1 MSTTARSMSRS
12 SEDIFEYL
20 DKKFENLKNEL
31 KSDFK
36 NDIMVEISRLFEQ
49 RELKI
54 EKLESQVAMLQ
65 QHISTLKQQTI
76 TKTEELE
83 QYGRRLCLRIDG
95 VPTAKCETAEDA
107 LNSVKS
113 EIEESG
119 LIIPEVVLDRAHR
132 IGKTYIDSETNEEKS
147 SVIVRFTTFRHRT
160 MVYKQRKQIKNVKI
174 RLDLTK
180 VRFSLLMKAREKIEN
195 NDKVKFVY
203 ADINCRLRLHP
214 TTGKDCFFDTLE
226 DLEKILVNLN

>member
-1 MSTTARSMSRS
+1 M
-12 SEDIFEYL
+12 
-20 DKKFENLKNEL
+20 
-31 KSDFK
+31 
-36 NDIMVEISRLFEQ
+36 
-49 RELKI
+49 
-54 EKLESQVAMLQ
+54 
-65 QHISTLKQQTI
+65 
-76 TKTEELE
+76 
-83 QYGRRLCLRIDG
+83 
-95 VPTAKCETAEDA
+95 
-107 LNSVKS
+107 NSVKS

-132 IGKTYIDSETNEEKS
+132 IGKTYIDCESNEEKS

-214 TTGKDCFFDTLE
+214 TTGKVCFFDTLE